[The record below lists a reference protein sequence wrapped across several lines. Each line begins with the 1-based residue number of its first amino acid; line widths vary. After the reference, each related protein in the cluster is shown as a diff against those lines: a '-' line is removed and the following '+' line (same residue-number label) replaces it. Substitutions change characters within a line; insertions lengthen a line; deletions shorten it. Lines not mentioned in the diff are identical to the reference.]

1 MNNRQTSKNH
11 GFSSSVPPDERRV
24 EGPMIGTIV
33 FFLLR
38 RVLRRPRS
46 LVFDVAGGVCDYRY
60 LDHAQRHC
68 GIVSR
73 EIRSRTI
80 PASTSSLPP
89 DTRATIQLTLLW
101 LMLRNTLHKWMRD
114 DHPPNG
120 GYCISAPSASLQ
132 ATRRVI
138 ADHTGSPTECDFG

>member
-1 MNNRQTSKNH
+1 MKENDRCLSKRMDNRQTSKNH

-46 LVFDVAGGVCDYRY
+46 LVFDVAGGVRDYRY
-60 LDHAQRHC
+60 LDHAQMHC

-80 PASTSSLPP
+80 P
-89 DTRATIQLTLLW
+89 
-101 LMLRNTLHKWMRD
+101 LR
-114 DHPPNG
+114 
-120 GYCISAPSASLQ
+120 
-132 ATRRVI
+132 RRVCL
-138 ADHTGSPTECDFG
+138 PTQEQRFNSLCFG